1 VAVKGRGACVCGRYG
16 NAGDEQLN
24 SAQSRRFVMSV
35 KSSWRVIIVLAAL
48 TGSVAQAQTTV
59 DVAKITCE
67 QFALGQVAPQDY
79 LAIWVSGYYYGKN
92 NNTIIEVQQLKENMN
107 DFKRDCL
114 YSKGNLMQAVE
125 KVLSQGK

>member
-1 VAVKGRGACVCGRYG
+1 MTQSGQSATAARGRVR
-16 NAGDEQLN
+16 
-24 SAQSRRFVMSV
+24 
-35 KSSWRVIIVLAAL
+35 AL
-48 TGSVAQAQTTV
+48 
-59 DVAKITCE
+59 
-67 QFALGQVAPQDY
+67 LGQVAPQDY

>member
-1 VAVKGRGACVCGRYG
+1 
-16 NAGDEQLN
+16 
-24 SAQSRRFVMSV
+24 MSV
-35 KSSWRVIIVLAAL
+35 KSLWRVMIVLGAL
-48 TGSVAQAQTTV
+48 TGSVAQAQTTL

-79 LAIWVSGYYYGKN
+79 LAIWLSGFYYGKH
-92 NNTIIEVQQLKENMN
+92 NNTTIEVEQLKENMN
-107 DFKRDCL
+107 VIKRDCY